1 MSRDTLLDTAPPKA
15 VQRWS
20 ASDYAR
26 NGRFVQEL
34 AGPIF
39 GMLGAKPGER
49 ILDLGCGDGAL
60 TAEIKASGADVL
72 GVDLS
77 DELLAVARMKG
88 LTVRKVDGH
97 ALDFVSE
104 FDAVFSNAALH
115 WMRKPHLVIAGVH
128 RALRARGRFVGELG
142 GHGNVAAIATAMR
155 AVGAR
160 RDGDPALVA
169 PWFFPT
175 VEEYGRLLTEGG
187 FTVREIE
194 LVPRPTL
201 LKTGMEGWLRTFGR
215 SFFDQFP
222 EPERTQVVGEVAEL
236 LRPSLCDARAPG
248 PRTIF
253 GSVSPPNAALDE
265 SRHTNAQFMDEAFDG
280 QGAHRSESREARSQG
295 VRHDATKAR
304 YALAAWPA
312 RFPCLSSPSRWRPG
326 SRWISLLRKSSRTRS
341 RCSPRSTR

>member
-1 MSRDTLLDTAPPKA
+1 MTPETVLDTAPPKA

-34 AGPIF
+34 AGPVF
-39 GMLGAKPGER
+39 GMLGAKQGER
-49 ILDLGCGDGAL
+49 VLDLGCGDGAL

-88 LTVRKVDGH
+88 LNVRKVDGH

-128 RALRARGRFVGELG
+128 RALRPRGRFVGELG
-142 GHGNVAAIATAMR
+142 GHGNVAAIGTAMR
-155 AVGAR
+155 AIGALR
-160 RDGDPALVA
+160 NGDPALVA

-194 LVPRPTL
+194 LVPRPTPL
-201 LKTGMEGWLRTFGR
+201 RTGMEGWLRTFGR

-222 EPERTQVVGEVAEL
+222 EPDRTKVVGEVTEL
-236 LRPSLCDARAPG
+236 LRPSLCDTKGVWTADHIRLRFFAE
-248 PRTIF
+248 R
-253 GSVSPPNAALDE
+253 
-265 SRHTNAQFMDEAFDG
+265 
-280 QGAHRSESREARSQG
+280 GA
-295 VRHDATKAR
+295 
-304 YALAAWPA
+304 
-312 RFPCLSSPSRWRPG
+312 
-326 SRWISLLRKSSRTRS
+326 
-341 RCSPRSTR
+341 

>member
-1 MSRDTLLDTAPPKA
+1 MTRETLLASAAPKP

-34 AGPIF
+34 AGPVF
-39 GMLGAKPGER
+39 AMLEARRGER

-88 LTVRKVDGH
+88 LNVRKVDGH

-115 WMRKPHLVIAGVH
+115 WMRKPELVIAGVA
-128 RALRARGRFVGELG
+128 RALRPRGRFVGELG

-155 AVGAR
+155 AVGALR
-160 RDGDPALVA
+160 QGDPALVA

-175 VEEYGRLLTEGG
+175 VEEYGRLLAEGG
-187 FTVREIE
+187 FSVKQIT
-194 LVPRPTL
+194 LVPRPTP
-201 LKTGMEGWLRTFGR
+201 LKTGIEGWLRTFGR

-222 EPERTQVVGEVAEL
+222 EPERTEVVGDVSEL
-236 LRPSLCDARAPG
+236 LRPSLCDAKGVWTADHIRLRFFAE
-248 PRTIF
+248 R
-253 GSVSPPNAALDE
+253 
-265 SRHTNAQFMDEAFDG
+265 
-280 QGAHRSESREARSQG
+280 GA
-295 VRHDATKAR
+295 
-304 YALAAWPA
+304 
-312 RFPCLSSPSRWRPG
+312 
-326 SRWISLLRKSSRTRS
+326 
-341 RCSPRSTR
+341 

>member
-1 MSRDTLLDTAPPKA
+1 MTRETLLDTAPPKP

-20 ASDYAR
+20 ASDYAK

-34 AGPIF
+34 AGPVF

-60 TAEIKASGADVL
+60 TAEIKAAGADVL

-88 LTVRKVDGH
+88 LRVRKVDGH

-115 WMRKPHLVIAGVH
+115 WMRKPKLVIAGVA
-128 RALRARGRFVGELG
+128 RALRPRGRFVGELG
-142 GHGNVAAIATAMR
+142 GHGNVAALATAMR
-155 AVGAR
+155 AAGVLR
-160 RDGDPALVA
+160 KGDPALVA

-175 VEEYGRLLTEGG
+175 VEEYGRLLAEGG
-187 FTVREIE
+187 FTVREIA
-194 LVPRPTL
+194 LVPRPTP

-222 EPERTQVVGEVAEL
+222 EPDRTVVVSEVVEL
-236 LRPSLCDARAPG
+236 LRPSLCDTHGVWTADHVRLRFYAE
-248 PRTIF
+248 R
-253 GSVSPPNAALDE
+253 
-265 SRHTNAQFMDEAFDG
+265 
-280 QGAHRSESREARSQG
+280 GA
-295 VRHDATKAR
+295 
-304 YALAAWPA
+304 
-312 RFPCLSSPSRWRPG
+312 
-326 SRWISLLRKSSRTRS
+326 
-341 RCSPRSTR
+341 

>member
-1 MSRDTLLDTAPPKA
+1 MSKMTTLDVTPPRP
-15 VQRWS
+15 VQHWS

-34 AGPIF
+34 AGPVF
-39 GMLGAKPGER
+39 AMLAPRPGER

-115 WMRKPHLVIAGVH
+115 WMRKPELVIAGVR
-128 RALRARGRFVGELG
+128 RALRPRGRFVGELG
-142 GHGNVAAIATAMR
+142 GHGNVAAIGTAIR
-155 AVGAR
+155 AVGHSR
-160 RDGDPALVA
+160 NGDPALVA

-175 VEEYGRLLTEGG
+175 VDEYSRLLTEGG
-187 FTVREIE
+187 FSVKEIA

-201 LKTGMEGWLRTFGR
+201 LKTGMDGWLRTFGR

-222 EPERTQVVGEVAEL
+222 EPERTEVVAEVIEL
-236 LRPSLCDARAPG
+236 LRPSLCDKKGVWTADHIRLRFFAE
-248 PRTIF
+248 R
-253 GSVSPPNAALDE
+253 
-265 SRHTNAQFMDEAFDG
+265 
-280 QGAHRSESREARSQG
+280 GA
-295 VRHDATKAR
+295 
-304 YALAAWPA
+304 
-312 RFPCLSSPSRWRPG
+312 
-326 SRWISLLRKSSRTRS
+326 
-341 RCSPRSTR
+341 

>member
-1 MSRDTLLDTAPPKA
+1 MAAQVTQHKTSDTAPPKP

-20 ASDYAR
+20 ASDYAK

-60 TAEIKASGADVL
+60 TAEIKAQGAHVL

-88 LTVRKVDGH
+88 LNVRKVDGH

-115 WMRKPHLVIAGVH
+115 WMRKPHLVIAGVA
-128 RALRARGRFVGELG
+128 RALRPRGRFVGELG

-155 AVGAR
+155 AVGAAR
-160 RDGDPALVA
+160 GGDPALVA

-175 VEEYGRLLTEGG
+175 AEEYGELLAAGG
-187 FTVREIE
+187 FSLKEIE
-194 LVPRPTL
+194 LVPRPTP

-222 EPERTQVVGEVAEL
+222 EPDRTKVVGEVVDL
-236 LRPSLCDARAPG
+236 LRPSLCDSHGGWTADHIRLRFYAE
-248 PRTIF
+248 R
-253 GSVSPPNAALDE
+253 
-265 SRHTNAQFMDEAFDG
+265 
-280 QGAHRSESREARSQG
+280 GA
-295 VRHDATKAR
+295 
-304 YALAAWPA
+304 
-312 RFPCLSSPSRWRPG
+312 
-326 SRWISLLRKSSRTRS
+326 
-341 RCSPRSTR
+341 

>member
-1 MSRDTLLDTAPPKA
+1 MAAAVTNAAEAPEVEALPKP

-39 GMLGAKPGER
+39 AMLSPRPGER

-60 TAEIKASGADVL
+60 TVEIKAAGTDVL

-88 LTVRKVDGH
+88 LAVRKLDAH

-115 WMRKPHLVIAGVH
+115 WMRAPQLVVAGVA
-128 RALRARGRFVGELG
+128 RALKPGGRFVGELG

-155 AVGAR
+155 AVGER
-160 RDGDPALVA
+160 RRGDPALVT

-175 VEEYGRLLTEGG
+175 PEEYGHLLTTAG
-187 FTVREIE
+187 FTVKEIV
-194 LVPRPTL
+194 LVPRPTP

-222 EPERTQVVGEVAEL
+222 EPERSEAIQEALAL
-236 LRPSLCDARAPG
+236 LHPSLCDKRGTWTADHVRLRFIAL
-248 PRTIF
+248 RT
-253 GSVSPPNAALDE
+253 A
-265 SRHTNAQFMDEAFDG
+265 
-280 QGAHRSESREARSQG
+280 
-295 VRHDATKAR
+295 
-304 YALAAWPA
+304 
-312 RFPCLSSPSRWRPG
+312 
-326 SRWISLLRKSSRTRS
+326 
-341 RCSPRSTR
+341 

>member
-1 MSRDTLLDTAPPKA
+1 MSKATTLEGAPPKA

-34 AGPIF
+34 AGPVF
-39 GMLGAKPGER
+39 AMLAPKKGER

-60 TAEIKASGADVL
+60 TAELKAAGADVL

-88 LTVRKVDGH
+88 LNVRKVDGH

-115 WMRKPHLVIAGVH
+115 WMRKPELVIKGVA
-128 RALRARGRFVGELG
+128 RALRPRGRFVGELG

-155 AVGAR
+155 AVGKLR
-160 RDGDPALVA
+160 NGDPALVA

-175 VEEYGRLLTEGG
+175 PEEYGRLLAGGG
-187 FTVREIE
+187 FTVKEIA
-194 LVPRPTL
+194 LVPRPTP

-222 EPERTQVVGEVAEL
+222 EPARTEVLGEVVEL
-236 LRPSLCDARAPG
+236 LRPSLCDSKGMWTADHIRLRFFAE
-248 PRTIF
+248 R
-253 GSVSPPNAALDE
+253 
-265 SRHTNAQFMDEAFDG
+265 
-280 QGAHRSESREARSQG
+280 GA
-295 VRHDATKAR
+295 
-304 YALAAWPA
+304 
-312 RFPCLSSPSRWRPG
+312 
-326 SRWISLLRKSSRTRS
+326 
-341 RCSPRSTR
+341 

>member
-1 MSRDTLLDTAPPKA
+1 MAAAITHADAPAPEPPPKP

-26 NGRFVQEL
+26 NGRFVHEL

-39 GMLGAKPGER
+39 AMLGPRPGER

-60 TAEIKASGADVL
+60 TAEIKAAGADVF

-88 LTVRKVDGH
+88 LAVRKVDAH

-115 WMRKPHLVIAGVH
+115 WMRAPHLVIASVA
-128 RALRARGRFVGELG
+128 RALKPGGRFVGELG
-142 GHGNVAAIATAMR
+142 GHGNVAAIATAVR

-160 RDGDPALVA
+160 RGGDPALVA

-175 VEEYGRLLTEGG
+175 PEEYGRLLADGG
-187 FTVREIE
+187 FTVKEMV
-194 LVPRPTL
+194 LVPRPTP

-215 SFFDQFP
+215 SFFDQFA
-222 EPERTQVVGEVAEL
+222 EPERTEALQEAIEL
-236 LRPSLCDARAPG
+236 LRPSLCDNRGVWTADHVRL
-248 PRTIF
+248 RFLT
-253 GSVSPPNAALDE
+253 L
-265 SRHTNAQFMDEAFDG
+265 R
-280 QGAHRSESREARSQG
+280 GA
-295 VRHDATKAR
+295 
-304 YALAAWPA
+304 
-312 RFPCLSSPSRWRPG
+312 
-326 SRWISLLRKSSRTRS
+326 
-341 RCSPRSTR
+341 

>member
-1 MSRDTLLDTAPPKA
+1 MSRDKA

-39 GMLGAKPGER
+39 GMLGAQPGER

-88 LTVRKVDGH
+88 LNVRKVDGH

-155 AVGAR
+155 AVGALR
-160 RDGDPALVA
+160 NGDSALVA

-194 LVPRPTL
+194 LVPRPTV
-201 LKTGMEGWLRTFGR
+201 LKTGIEGWLRTFGR

-236 LRPSLCDARAPG
+236 LRPSLCDSKGTWTADHIRLRFFAE
-248 PRTIF
+248 R
-253 GSVSPPNAALDE
+253 
-265 SRHTNAQFMDEAFDG
+265 
-280 QGAHRSESREARSQG
+280 GA
-295 VRHDATKAR
+295 
-304 YALAAWPA
+304 
-312 RFPCLSSPSRWRPG
+312 
-326 SRWISLLRKSSRTRS
+326 
-341 RCSPRSTR
+341 